1 MPKIACVSAVLCA
14 AVLYFLRVLSHGVR
28 LSEIPPIVG
37 PSTLFDV
44 RYHIEQAAR
53 HAVSNGLPK
62 LGQVLML
69 MLDLVKKKQDEAT
82 QEIEMLLREMTR

>member
-1 MPKIACVSAVLCA
+1 M
-14 AVLYFLRVLSHGVR
+14 
-28 LSEIPPIVG
+28 SEIQPINGV
-37 PSTLFDV
+37 STLFDV
-44 RYHIEQAAR
+44 RYHIGQAAR

-82 QEIEMLLREMTR
+82 QEIEMLLREMAR